1 MRIAID
7 VMGGDNAPD
16 AILKGAL
23 SAIKLLSE
31 GDKLV
36 LIGDAAVIEEIIE
49 EEGHTGD
56 PHLEVVPTTQV
67 IGMGD
72 PPVSALRTKTDSSI
86 VKWAWLGSKR
96 AKEERCDVII
106 SAGNTGAC
114 VAASQMTMRRLPGV
128 HRPGIA
134 VTIPTFY
141 GPVVVCDVGAN
152 PEPRAT
158 HLHQYG
164 HMGAIFAKRVLEI
177 DKPKVA
183 LLSIGGE
190 EGKGNTLT
198 RETHGLLKMDDTLNY
213 VGYIEGREIFEGKA
227 NVIVSEGFTGN
238 VVLKLAEGLSKGIF
252 KTIAHEAFEID
263 PDLAVKLQPVVES
276 IYAKHDYHEHGG
288 APLMGANGICL
299 ICHGS
304 SEPRTIR
311 NAIRN
316 ALKYAALGVNEQ
328 VSKNLQAAE
337 VLVKAHLAAEA
348 DKRDGAKPASAA
360 GGSA

>member
-23 SAIKLLSE
+23 SAVKLL
-31 GDKLV
+31 GDGDTLV
-36 LIGDAAVIEEIIE
+36 LIGDQDIIHE
-49 EEGHTGD
+49 ALDEEGVAGD
-56 PHLEVVPTTQV
+56 ARVQIVPTTQV
-67 IGMGD
+67 IEMGD
-72 PPVSALRTKTDSSI
+72 PPVSALRNKADSSI
-86 VKWAWLGSKR
+86 VKWGWLGSPR
-96 AKEERCDVII
+96 AKDERCDVII

-114 VAASQMTMRRLPGV
+114 VASAQMSMRRLQGV

-164 HMGAIFAKRVLEI
+164 HMGSIFAERVLDI
-177 DKPKVA
+177 DAPKVA

-190 EGKGNTLT
+190 EGKGNALT
-198 RETHGLLKMDDTLNY
+198 RGTHELLKIDDTLNY

-227 NVIVSEGFTGN
+227 NVIVTEGFTGN

-252 KTIAHEAFEID
+252 QTIAHEAFEID
-263 PDLAVKLQPVVES
+263 PDLAMKLQPVVES
-276 IYAKHDYHEHGG
+276 IYAKHDYHEYGG

-304 SEPRTIR
+304 SQPRTIH

-316 ALKYAALGVNEQ
+316 ALKYAELDVNPE
-328 VSKNLQAAE
+328 VSKRL
-337 VLVKAHLAAEA
+337 LAAEEIIKARRPAA
-348 DKRDGAKPASAA
+348 DGDGA
-360 GGSA
+360 GS

>member
-23 SAIKLLSE
+23 SAIKLLKP
-31 GDKLV
+31 DDRLV
-36 LIGDAAVIEEIIE
+36 LVGDETIIRESME
-49 EEGHTGD
+49 EEGLAND
-56 PHLEVVPTTQV
+56 PHVEVVATTEV
-67 IGMGD
+67 IEMGD

-96 AKEERCDVII
+96 AKDERCDVII

-114 VAASQMTMRRLPGV
+114 VAAAQMTMRRLPGV

-152 PEPRAT
+152 PEPPPT

-164 HMGAIFAKRVLEI
+164 HMGTIFAQRVLDIE
-177 DKPKVA
+177 KPKVA

-198 RETHGLLKMDDTLNY
+198 RGTHDLLKADTSMNY

-227 NVIVSEGFTGN
+227 NVIVAEGFTGN

-263 PDLAVKLQPVVES
+263 PELAMKLQPVVES

-304 SEPRTIR
+304 SQPRTIY

-316 ALKYAALGVNEQ
+316 AIKYAKLNVNDE
-328 VSKNLQAAE
+328 VSEDL
-337 VLVKAHLAAEA
+337 LAAEELLKA
-348 DKRDGAKPASAA
+348 HQAKREAEQEAAAVSGESA
-360 GGSA
+360 

>member
-1 MRIAID
+1 VRIAID

-23 SAIKLLSE
+23 SAIKLLGE
-31 GDKLV
+31 GDKLL
-36 LIGDAAVIEEIIE
+36 LIGDEEIINE
-49 EEGHTGD
+49 ALDEEGKAGD
-56 PHLEVVPTTQV
+56 PHVEVVPTTEV

-72 PPVSALRTKTDSSI
+72 PPVSALREKTDSSI
-86 VKWAWLGSKR
+86 VKWGWFGSPR

-114 VAASQMTMRRLPGV
+114 VASAQMSMRRLKGV

-152 PEPRAT
+152 PEPRAS

-164 HMGAIFAKRVLEI
+164 HMGSIFAERVLEI
-177 DKPKVA
+177 DNPSVA

-190 EGKGNTLT
+190 EGKGNQLT
-198 RETHGLLKMDDTLNY
+198 RDTHSLLKVDDTLNY

-227 NVIVSEGFTGN
+227 NVIVAEGFTGN

-263 PDLAVKLQPVVES
+263 PDLAMKLQPVVES

-304 SEPRTIR
+304 SQPRTIH

-316 ALKYAALGVNEQ
+316 ALKYAELNVNPE
-328 VSKNLQAAE
+328 VSRRLLEAEELIKANKPQAAE
-337 VLVKAHLAAEA
+337 VDA
-348 DKRDGAKPASAA
+348 
-360 GGSA
+360 

>member
-23 SAIKLLSE
+23 SAINLLGE
-31 GDKLV
+31 DDKLV
-36 LIGDAAVIEEIIE
+36 LVGDRAIIEEAIE
-49 EEGHTGD
+49 EEGVQGD
-56 PHLEVVPTTQV
+56 RRIEIVATTQV
-67 IGMGD
+67 IEMGD
-72 PPVSALRTKTDSSI
+72 PPVSALREKTDSSI
-86 VKWAWLGSKR
+86 VKWGWLGSPR
-96 AKEERCDVII
+96 AKDEHCDVII

-114 VAASQMTMRRLPGV
+114 VASAQMSMRRLTGV

-152 PEPRAT
+152 PEPRPS

-164 HMGAIFAKRVLEI
+164 HMGAIFAERVLDIEN
-177 DKPKVA
+177 PKVA

-190 EGKGNTLT
+190 EGKGTALT
-198 RETHGLLKMDDTLNY
+198 RGTHQLLKLDDSIRY

-227 NVIVSEGFTGN
+227 NVIVTEGFTGN

-263 PDLAVKLQPVVES
+263 PDLAMKLQPVVES
-276 IYAKHDYHEHGG
+276 IYAKHDYHEYGG

-304 SEPRTIR
+304 SQPRTIFNAVR
-311 NAIRN
+311 NAI
-316 ALKYAALGVNEQ
+316 KYAALNVNPE
-328 VSKNLQAAE
+328 VSRRL
-337 VLVKAHLAAEA
+337 LAAEEIIKA
-348 DKRDGAKPASAA
+348 KRPAVLVDGE
-360 GGSA
+360 GT

>member
-16 AILKGAL
+16 AILKGSL
-23 SAIKLLSE
+23 SALKLLSVS
-31 GDKLV
+31 DRLV
-36 LIGDAAVIEEIIE
+36 LVGDQVIINEAIEEA
-49 EEGHTGD
+49 GVQGD
-56 PHLEVVPTTQV
+56 PRLEIVATTQV
-67 IGMGD
+67 IEMGD
-72 PPVSALRTKTDSSI
+72 PPTKALRTKTDSSI
-86 VKWAWLGSKR
+86 VKWGWLGSKR
-96 AKEERCDVII
+96 AKEQQCEVII

-114 VAASQMTMRRLPGV
+114 VASAQMSMRRLPGV

-152 PEPRAT
+152 PEPRPT

-164 HMGAIFAKRVLEI
+164 HMGSIFAEKVLDI
-177 DKPKVA
+177 QNPKVA

-190 EGKGNTLT
+190 EGKGNALT
-198 RETHGLLKMDDTLNY
+198 RGTHELLKADTSTNY

-263 PDLAVKLQPVVES
+263 PDLAMKLQPVVES
-276 IYAKHDYHEHGG
+276 IYAKHDYHEYGG

-304 SEPRTIR
+304 SQPRTIH

-316 ALKYAALGVNEQ
+316 SLKYAELNVNDTISERLLKADEILKSVRPTTVEPDPQ
-328 VSKNLQAAE
+328 EAE
-337 VLVKAHLAAEA
+337 V
-348 DKRDGAKPASAA
+348 
-360 GGSA
+360 

>member
-16 AILKGAL
+16 AILKGSL
-23 SAIKLLSE
+23 SAIKLLSP
-31 GDKLV
+31 GDRLV
-36 LIGDAAVIEEIIE
+36 LIGDEEIINEAIE
-49 EEGHTGD
+49 EAGVEGD

-67 IGMGD
+67 IEMGD
-72 PPVSALRTKTDSSI
+72 APIKALRDKTDSSI
-86 VKWAWLGSKR
+86 VKWGWFGSKR
-96 AKEERCDVII
+96 AKEQQCDVII

-114 VAASQMTMRRLPGV
+114 VASAQMTMRRLPGV

-152 PEPRAT
+152 PEPRPT

-164 HMGAIFAKRVLEI
+164 HMGSIFAQRVLDI
-177 DKPKVA
+177 KKPKVA

-190 EGKGNTLT
+190 EGKGNALT
-198 RETHGLLKMDDTLNY
+198 RGTHQLLKADTSMNY
-213 VGYIEGREIFEGKA
+213 VGYVEGREIFEGKA

-263 PDLAVKLQPVVES
+263 PDLAMKLQPVVES

-304 SEPRTIR
+304 SQPRTIY

-316 ALKYAALGVNEQ
+316 SLKYAELNVNDEISERLLKADEILKAARPAAVEPDPQ
-328 VSKNLQAAE
+328 EAE
-337 VLVKAHLAAEA
+337 V
-348 DKRDGAKPASAA
+348 
-360 GGSA
+360 

>member
-23 SAIKLLSE
+23 SAIKLL
-31 GDKLV
+31 GPDDKLV
-36 LIGDAAVIEEIIE
+36 LVGDEAIIREALE
-49 EEGHTGD
+49 EEGKQDD
-56 PHLEVVPTTQV
+56 PRVLVEATTQV

-72 PPVSALRTKTDSSI
+72 PPVSALREKTDSSI
-86 VKWAWLGSKR
+86 VRWGWLGSPR
-96 AKEERCDVII
+96 SKEERCDVII

-114 VAASQMTMRRLPGV
+114 VASAQMSMRRLKGV

-164 HMGAIFAKRVLEI
+164 HMGSIFAERVLDI
-177 DKPKVA
+177 DNPSVA

-190 EGKGNTLT
+190 EGKGNQLT
-198 RETHGLLKMDDTLNY
+198 RGTHKLLKADDSLNY

-227 NVIVSEGFTGN
+227 NVIVAEGFTGN

-263 PDLAVKLQPVVES
+263 PELAMKLQPVVES

-304 SEPRTIR
+304 SQPRTIH

-316 ALKYAALGVNEQ
+316 ALKYAELDVNPE
-328 VSKNLQAAE
+328 VSRRLIAAE
-337 VLVKAHLAAEA
+337 ERIKSVATVTSGEGTA
-348 DKRDGAKPASAA
+348 
-360 GGSA
+360 

>member
-1 MRIAID
+1 
-7 VMGGDNAPD
+7 MGGDNAPD

-23 SAIKLLSE
+23 SAIKLLSD

-36 LIGDAAVIEEIIE
+36 LVGDEEIIAE
-49 EEGHTGD
+49 ALDEEGFSGD
-56 PHLEVVPTTQV
+56 PHVEIVATTQV
-67 IGMGD
+67 IAMGD
-72 PPVSALRTKTDSSI
+72 PPISTLREKTDSSI
-86 VKWAWLGSKR
+86 VKWGWLGSPR
-96 AKEERCDVII
+96 SKEDLCDVII

-114 VAASQMTMRRLPGV
+114 VASAQMSMRRLKGV

-152 PEPRAT
+152 PEPRAS

-164 HMGAIFAKRVLEI
+164 HMGSIFAERVLEI
-177 DKPKVA
+177 DNPSVA

-190 EGKGNTLT
+190 EGKGNALT
-198 RETHGLLKMDDTLNY
+198 RETHALLKCDDLLNY

-227 NVIVSEGFTGN
+227 NVIVAEGFTGN

-263 PDLAVKLQPVVES
+263 PDLAMKLQPVVES

-288 APLMGANGICL
+288 APLLGVNGVML
-299 ICHGS
+299 IAHGS
-304 SEPRTIR
+304 SEPRTIK
-311 NAIRN
+311 NAITTTIEFVNSGINDAIIERLAMAEK
-316 ALKYAALGVNEQ
+316 ALQGEPV
-328 VSKNLQAAE
+328 
-337 VLVKAHLAAEA
+337 
-348 DKRDGAKPASAA
+348 
-360 GGSA
+360 

>member
-1 MRIAID
+1 MRIAVD

-23 SAIKLLSE
+23 SAIKLLGE
-31 GDKLV
+31 GDRLLLV
-36 LIGDAAVIEEIIE
+36 GDEAIIQEALE
-49 EEGHTGD
+49 EEGFVGD
-56 PHLEVVPTTQV
+56 PHVQIVATTQV

-72 PPVSALRTKTDSSI
+72 PPVSALREKTDSSI
-86 VKWAWLGSKR
+86 VKWAWLGSRR
-96 AKEERCDVII
+96 AKSEACDVII

-114 VAASQMTMRRLPGV
+114 VAAAQMTMRRLPGV

-152 PEPRAT
+152 PEPRPT
-158 HLHQYG
+158 HLHQYA
-164 HMGAIFAKRVLEI
+164 HMGSVFAQHVLEI
-177 DKPKVA
+177 QDPTVA

-198 RETHGLLKMDDTLNY
+198 RGTHDLLKIDDTLDY

-227 NVIVSEGFTGN
+227 NVIVTEGFTGN

-263 PDLAVKLQPVVES
+263 PDLAMKLQPVVES

-304 SEPRTIR
+304 SQPRTIH
-311 NAIRN
+311 NAVRN
-316 ALKYAALGVNEQ
+316 ALKYAELGVNQQ
-328 VSKNLQAAE
+328 VSERLIAAE
-337 VLVKAHLAAEA
+337 DLIKNHQ
-348 DKRDGAKPASAA
+348 SAA
-360 GGSA
+360 GPEPAAVGSDNAGPA

>member
-1 MRIAID
+1 
-7 VMGGDNAPD
+7 MGGDNAPD

-23 SAIKLLSE
+23 SAIKLLSK
-31 GDKLV
+31 GDRLV
-36 LIGDAAVIEEIIE
+36 LVGDEAIIKEAIE
-49 EEGHTGD
+49 EEGLVGD
-56 PHLEVVPTTQV
+56 PHIEILGTTQV

-72 PPVSALRTKTDSSI
+72 PPVSALREKTDSSI
-86 VKWAWLGSKR
+86 VKWAWLGSRR
-96 AKEERCDVII
+96 AKDEVCDVII

-114 VAASQMTMRRLPGV
+114 VAAAQMTMRRLPGV

-152 PEPRAT
+152 PEPRPT

-164 HMGAIFAKRVLEI
+164 HMGTIFAERVLDIEN
-177 DKPKVA
+177 PTVA

-190 EGKGNTLT
+190 EGKGNALT
-198 RETHGLLKMDDTLNY
+198 RGTHQLLKLDDSINY

-227 NVIVSEGFTGN
+227 NVIVAEGFTGN

-263 PDLAVKLQPVVES
+263 PELAMKLQPVVES

-304 SEPRTIR
+304 SQPRTIH

-316 ALKYAALGVNEQ
+316 SLKYAALGVNEQ
-328 VSKNLQAAE
+328 VSERLIAAE
-337 VLVKAHLAAEA
+337 ELLKSHKSAE
-348 DKRDGAKPASAA
+348 PAGV
-360 GGSA
+360 GGDAQGTA

>member
-16 AILKGAL
+16 AILKGSL
-23 SAIKLLSE
+23 SAIKLLSD

-36 LIGDAAVIEEIIE
+36 LVGDPTIIE
-49 EEGHTGD
+49 ETLEEEGLCGD
-56 PHLEVVPTTQV
+56 PRIEIVPTTQV

-72 PPVSALRTKTDSSI
+72 PPVSALREKTDSSI
-86 VKWAWLGSKR
+86 VKWGWLGSPR

-114 VAASQMTMRRLPGV
+114 VASAQMSMRRLKGV

-152 PEPRAT
+152 PEPRPS

-164 HMGAIFAKRVLEI
+164 HMGSIFAERVLEI
-177 DKPKVA
+177 DDPTVA

-190 EGKGNTLT
+190 EGKGNALT
-198 RETHGLLKMDDTLNY
+198 RNTHELLKADQTLKY

-227 NVIVSEGFTGN
+227 NVIVTEGFTGN

-263 PDLAVKLQPVVES
+263 PDLAMKLQPVVES

-304 SEPRTIR
+304 SQPRTIH

-316 ALKYAALGVNEQ
+316 ALKYAKLNVNPE
-328 VSKNLQAAE
+328 VSETLIAAE
-337 VLVKAHLAAEA
+337 ELIKSKKLAQA
-348 DKRDGAKPASAA
+348 DRDGR
-360 GGSA
+360 

>member
-16 AILKGAL
+16 AILKGSL
-23 SAIKLLSE
+23 SAIKLLSSSDTLVLV
-31 GDKLV
+31 GDKS
-36 LIGDAAVIEEIIE
+36 IINEALE
-49 EEGHTGD
+49 EEGLVGD
-56 PHLEVVPTTQV
+56 PHIEIIHTSQV
-67 IGMGD
+67 IEMGD
-72 PPVSALRTKTDSSI
+72 PPVSALRNKTDSSI
-86 VKWAWLGSKR
+86 VKWAWLGSEKK
-96 AKEERCDVII
+96 AKDQRCDVII

-114 VAASQMTMRRLPGV
+114 VASAQMMMRRLPGV

-152 PEPRAT
+152 PEPRPT

-164 HMGAIFAKRVLEI
+164 HMGSIFAQRVLDI
-177 DKPKVA
+177 DNPKVA

-190 EGKGNTLT
+190 EGKGNALT
-198 RETHGLLKMDDTLNY
+198 RDTHALLKGDDSLNY

-227 NVIVSEGFTGN
+227 NVIVAEGFTGN

-263 PDLAVKLQPVVES
+263 PELAMKLQPVVES

-288 APLMGANGICL
+288 APLMGANGICM

-304 SEPRTIR
+304 SQPRTIH

-316 ALKYAALGVNEQ
+316 SLKYAELGVNAQISER
-328 VSKNLQAAE
+328 L
-337 VLVKAHLAAEA
+337 LAAEELVRRHKH
-348 DKRDGAKPASAA
+348 DDTP
-360 GGSA
+360 GGSPE